1 MKTSE
6 ILIGLLILS
15 VSLNIYFMTLPDKV
29 KSFAPL
35 ALEAEEVV
43 DEVTTTVIDENTTG
57 VIYQQDCPKEVTE
70 SRICSI
76 EVLEKRNDFAMV
88 KVHYHY
94 VKKVSDSTNRVVVK
108 SNKGSHDNVVGTR
121 GAFNLKEGDNTIDMP
136 FGMYRA
142 GTYSNSIPYISKY
155 IMVKA
160 REISAD
166 GKHYITPPIF
176 EKFAKYEH
184 VWFVDGD
191 KPSWK

>member
-29 KSFAPL
+29 TSFTPL
-35 ALEAEEVV
+35 ALEVEEVT
-43 DEVTTTVIDENTTG
+43 DEVATGVIDENTTG
-57 VIYQQDCPKEVTE
+57 IIYQQDCPKKVTK
-70 SRICSI
+70 SRLCSI
-76 EVLEKRNDFAMV
+76 EVLEKRSDFSMLQ
-88 KVHYHY
+88 VHYHY
-94 VKKVSDSTNRVVVK
+94 VKNVSDSTNRIVVK

-121 GAFNLKEGDNTIDMP
+121 GGFNLKEGDNIIDMP

-142 GTYSNSIPYISKY
+142 GTYSDSEPYVSKY

-160 REISAD
+160 REISA
-166 GKHYITPPIF
+166 GGHRYITPPIF